1 MKKAMTLAVA
11 LLVLGASTA
20 FAQGGLNF
28 YWNGCSDGGVTTQ
41 TFACNSN
48 SGFLQAAYATV
59 IVPSDVPTFVGTS
72 IVIDITVNDTAL
84 PAWWQMANGQCR
96 AGALSI
102 SCDPAVNASNCT
114 ADLWAGTA
122 PTTVSIVQ
130 NAVHSLPNELRLNA
144 AAALTGESPVAADGT
159 EYFVA
164 KISMSKTKS
173 TSTGSCAGCATG
185 ACMVLNEMNLQTTL
199 NAADVR
205 VTNEATNRWVTY
217 NTSGAN
223 CPDGTPSLNRT
234 WGAVKN
240 LYR

>member
-1 MKKAMTLAVA
+1 MKKVATLAAA
-11 LLVLGASTA
+11 LLVLAASSA
-20 FAQGGLNF
+20 FAQGGLNL
-28 YWNGCSDGGVTTQ
+28 YWNGCSDGGVSTQ

-48 SGFLQAAYATV
+48 SGFLQAAYATCV
-59 IVPSDVPTFVGTS
+59 VPSDVPTFVGTS
-72 IVIDITVNDTAL
+72 VVVDITVNDTAL
-84 PAWWQMANGQCR
+84 PAWWQMATGQCR

-114 ADLWAGTA
+114 VDLWAGTN
-122 PTTVSIVQ
+122 PTTVSTVQ
-130 NAVHSLPNELRLNA
+130 NAVHGLANELRLNA

-173 TSTGSCAGCATG
+173 TGTGSCAGCTTG
-185 ACMVLNEMNLQTTL
+185 ACIVLNEMKLQTTL
-199 NAADVR
+199 NAADVT
-205 VTNEATNRWVTY
+205 VSGPAVSNFVTY
-217 NTSGAN
+217 NAGSPTCTQA
-223 CPDGTPSLNRT
+223 TPAQNRT